1 MKRRV
6 QVHSTVR
13 EYDGF
18 FKIDRAEVSYE
29 RFDGRMSPPVTR
41 YVFERGDSV
50 GVLLYH
56 PGRDSVILTEQFR
69 YPAHVHGGP
78 GWLIEIVAGM
88 IEEGSDP
95 LSTAKREL
103 LEEAGY
109 EVQRLEHA
117 ATFYLS
123 PGGSSERL
131 HLYIGEV
138 SDGAKIAAGGG
149 IGGDEDLR
157 VLEVPLSQ
165 ALDMVRDG
173 RIADAKTII
182 ALQWLALSL
191 GAAGQR

>member
-1 MKRRV
+1 MKRHV
-6 QVHSTVR
+6 QVHSSVR

-18 FKIDRAEVSYE
+18 FKIDRAEISYE
-29 RFDGRMSPPVTR
+29 RFDGRMGPKVTR

-56 PGRDSVILTEQFR
+56 HGRDSVVLTEQFR
-69 YPAHVHGGP
+69 YPAYLRDGS

-95 LSTAKREL
+95 LRTAKREL

-109 EVQRLEHA
+109 EVQRLEHV

-131 HLYIGEV
+131 HLYVGEV

-149 IGGDEDLR
+149 VGGDEDLR
-157 VLEVPLSQ
+157 VLEIPLSQ

-191 GAAGQR
+191 GAAGQP